1 MVSVSKSKVA
11 MKIYE
16 KNVLTSMN
24 VWIIR
29 IYVSWIL
36 IVSIT
41 KVWVSS
47 RTCQSAMNSFFHE
60 NLAVFMRK
68 FEPEK
73 GSYECECYVGFVG
86 DGFRECINDNE
97 CLHRTDSCPD
107 NAYCIDTIGSY
118 ECECYDGY
126 TDIGAGFAFKCENID
141 ECEMEA
147 HRKGPTERY
156 FVTVRTVRAFPAL
169 MTQRKMW
176 RQFNLY

>member
-1 MVSVSKSKVA
+1 MVFVSQSKVA

-36 IVSIT
+36 IVLIT
-41 KVWVSS
+41 KVWVSTLT
-47 RTCQSAMNSFFHE
+47 RQNAMN
-60 NLAVFMRK
+60 LIFMKPGSIYVK
-68 FEPEK
+68 FLPEK

-126 TDIGAGFAFKCENID
+126 TDIGAGFAFKCKNID

-147 HRKGPTERY
+147 HRKGQTELY
-156 FVTVRTVRAFPAL
+156 FVTVRTVWAFLTL
-169 MTQRKMW
+169 MTQRKVW